1 MKRTI
6 YTLLVMLMCTAGAWA
21 EGTGTKEDPYT
32 GEIGPGVIKEGV
44 YLSQDCKIKASSDNY
59 VETVVIYDTKLSSTP
74 VKEAS
79 LSQSTIR
86 IGDFLD
92 DNQYNNY
99 KTLSGDI
106 SDRLF
111 VVTEFSQKRVYTT
124 YEYIIKGH
132 FEGFYTVEDVLAD
145 IDRIAGEVKAETG
158 YEITNAVDTYKDRI
172 DRSKRF
178 SYDDVRFYYCE
189 FIKVYNEMM
198 RLRQD
203 YLAQIADDNVDPKIK
218 AVLNKYLPLLFASK
232 DMNSLRSC
240 HNNCMTEVNQIVYR
254 YDAIAELRAIVG
266 SRTDEVL
273 LEMRDDYIARM
284 ENEVNFNTFDIIF
297 QEARTELTLK
307 CAKIDAVQALSA
319 AIVDVDD
326 DYQLTVAQ
334 KYMNSIEDAYNI
346 DKVDALRTDALQT
359 MEEIVHDP
367 SALCFNFGDVDGRPL
382 ETHHALETVSLTFG
396 EDGETINLSVNG
408 ATVTYPFSLVA
419 GITAVKAEPKV
430 TLHPNEN
437 PDNQGHFYTTFYSG
451 LEAYTLPEGV
461 EAYTGV
467 LEEEGEEVSTIR
479 LVAVE
484 GGILPRGEAVVLHTQ
499 SAGDIEMKVSTIG
512 GELCEE
518 NVFEGY
524 DVCSAQPEDSKH
536 YMFSYGQHSLAFY
549 KMAATMPLPANKA
562 LIAKSTTS
570 PTKAYRLQWTNENNE
585 ATAIDKLAES
595 TEHGT
600 VIYNI
605 AGQRL
610 SRMQKGVNIVNGR
623 KLIVK

>member
-1 MKRTI
+1 
-6 YTLLVMLMCTAGAWA
+6 MLMCTAGAWA
-21 EGTGTKEDPYT
+21 EGTGTKEEPYT
-32 GEIGPGVIKEGV
+32 GEISPGMIKVGV
-44 YLSQDCKIKASSDNY
+44 YLSQDCKIKASSDNF
-59 VETVVIYDTKLSSTP
+59 VETVAIYDTKLSSTAM
-74 VKEAS
+74 KEAS

-92 DNQYNNY
+92 DDQYNNY
-99 KTLSGDI
+99 KKLSGDI

-111 VVTEFSQKRVYTT
+111 VVTEFSKSRYSTAYYYT
-124 YEYIIKGH
+124 IKGH

-145 IDRIAGEVKAETG
+145 IDRIADEVKAETG
-158 YEITNAVDTYKDRI
+158 YEIKNAADTYKDRT
-172 DRSKRF
+172 STAGHF
-178 SYDDVRFYYCE
+178 SYDEARFHYCE
-189 FIKVYNEMM
+189 FTKVYNEMM

-203 YLAQIADDNVDPKIK
+203 YLAQIADVTVDLKIK

-307 CAKIDAVQALSA
+307 CAKIDAVQEIRA
-319 AIVDVDD
+319 AIIDVDD
-326 DYQLTVAQ
+326 DYQMIVAQ
-334 KYMNSIEDAYNI
+334 KYMNSIEDAYSI
-346 DKVDALRTDALQT
+346 EKVETLRTDALQA
-359 MEEIVHDP
+359 MGEINSDP
-367 SALCFNFGDVDGRPL
+367 SVLYIKFNDVDGKPI
-382 ETHHALETVSLTFG
+382 ETEHALETVSLTFG
-396 EDGETINLSVNG
+396 EDGESINFCVNG
-408 ATVTYPFSLVA
+408 KSVTYPFSLVS
-419 GITAVKAEPKV
+419 GIAAVKAEPKV

-484 GGILPRGEAVVLHTQ
+484 GDILPRGEAVVLHTQ

-512 GELCEE
+512 REPCED

-562 LIAKSTTS
+562 LISKSTTS

-610 SRMQKGVNIVNGR
+610 SRMQKGVNIVNGK

>member
-1 MKRTI
+1 
-6 YTLLVMLMCTAGAWA
+6 MLMCTAGAWA
-21 EGTGTKEDPYT
+21 EGTGTNEDPYT
-32 GEIGPGVIKEGV
+32 GEIEPGVIKEGV
-44 YLSQDCKIKASSDNY
+44 YLSQDCKIKASSDNF
-59 VETVVIYDTKLSSTP
+59 VETVVIYDTKLSSTA

-92 DNQYNNY
+92 NRYDNY
-99 KTLSGDI
+99 KKLSGDI

-111 VVTEFSQKRVYTT
+111 VVTEFSKSRYSTAYYYT
-124 YEYIIKGH
+124 IKGH
-132 FEGFYTVEDVLAD
+132 FEGFYTVEDVLDD

-158 YEITNAVDTYKDRI
+158 YEITNAVDTYKDRT
-172 DRSKRF
+172 KTAGHF
-178 SYDDVRFYYCE
+178 SYDEARFHYCE
-189 FIKVYNEMM
+189 FTKVYNEMM

-203 YLAQIADDNVDPKIK
+203 YLAQIADVTVDLKIK

-273 LEMRDDYIARM
+273 LEMRDDYITRM

-307 CAKIDAVQALSA
+307 CAKIDAVQEIRA
-319 AIVDVDD
+319 AIIDVDD
-326 DYQLTVAQ
+326 DYQMIVAQ
-334 KYMNSIEDAYNI
+334 KYMNSIEDAYSI
-346 DKVDALRTDALQT
+346 EKVETLRTDALKA
-359 MEEIVHDP
+359 MGEINSDP
-367 SALCFNFGDVDGRPL
+367 SVLCIKFNDVDGKPI
-382 ETHHALETVSLTFG
+382 ETEHALETVSLTFG
-396 EDGETINLSVNG
+396 EDGESINFCVNG
-408 ATVTYPFSLVA
+408 KSVTYPFSLVS
-419 GITAVKAEPKV
+419 GIAAVKDEPKV

-484 GGILPRGEAVVLHTQ
+484 GDILPRGEAVVLHTL
-499 SAGDIEMKVSTIG
+499 SAGNIEMKVSTIG
-512 GELCEE
+512 REPCED

-562 LIAKSTTS
+562 LISKSTTS

-610 SRMQKGVNIVNGR
+610 SRMQKGVNIVNGK

>member
-1 MKRTI
+1 
-6 YTLLVMLMCTAGAWA
+6 MLMCTAGAWA
-21 EGTGTKEDPYT
+21 EGTGTKEEPYT
-32 GEIGPGVIKEGV
+32 GEIEPGMIKVGV
-44 YLSQDCKIKASSDNY
+44 YLSQDCKFKASSDNY
-59 VETVVIYDTKLSSTP
+59 VETVVIYDTKLSSTA

-92 DNQYNNY
+92 NRYDNY
-99 KTLSGDI
+99 KKLSGDI

-111 VVTEFSQKRVYTT
+111 VVTEFSQSHVYTAYNYT
-124 YEYIIKGH
+124 IKGH

-158 YEITNAVDTYKDRI
+158 YEIKNAADTYKDRT
-172 DRSKRF
+172 KTAGHF
-178 SYDDVRFYYCE
+178 SYDEARFHYCD

-203 YLAQIADDNVDPKIK
+203 YLAQIADVTVDLKIK

-273 LEMRDDYIARM
+273 LEMRDDYITRM

-307 CAKIDAVQALSA
+307 CAKIDAVQEIRA
-319 AIVDVDD
+319 AIIDVDD
-326 DYQLTVAQ
+326 DYQMIVAQ
-334 KYMNSIEDAYNI
+334 KYMNSIEDAYSI
-346 DKVDALRTDALQT
+346 EKVETLRTDALKA
-359 MEEIVHDP
+359 MGEINSDP
-367 SALCFNFGDVDGRPL
+367 SVLCIKFNDVDGKPI
-382 ETHHALETVSLTFG
+382 ETEHALETVSLTFG
-396 EDGETINLSVNG
+396 EDGESINFCVNG
-408 ATVTYPFSLVA
+408 KSVTYPFSLVS
-419 GITAVKAEPKV
+419 GIAAVKDEPKV

-484 GGILPRGEAVVLHTQ
+484 GNILPRGEAVVLHTL
-499 SAGDIEMKVSTIG
+499 SAGNIEMKVSTIG
-512 GELCEE
+512 REPCED

-562 LIAKSTTS
+562 LISKSTTS

-610 SRMQKGVNIVNGR
+610 SRMQKGVNIVNGK

>member
-1 MKRTI
+1 
-6 YTLLVMLMCTAGAWA
+6 MLMCTAGAWA
-21 EGTGTKEDPYT
+21 EGTGTKEEPYT
-32 GEIGPGVIKEGV
+32 GEISPGMIKVGV
-44 YLSQDCKIKASSDNY
+44 YLSQDCKIKASSDNF
-59 VETVVIYDTKLSSTP
+59 VETVAIYDTKLSSTAM
-74 VKEAS
+74 KEAS

-92 DNQYNNY
+92 DDQYNNY

-158 YEITNAVDTYKDRI
+158 YEIKNAADTYKDRT
-172 DRSKRF
+172 KTAGHF
-178 SYDDVRFYYCE
+178 SYDEARFHYCD

-203 YLAQIADDNVDPKIK
+203 YLAQIADVTVDLKIK

-254 YDAIAELRAIVG
+254 KDAIAELRAIVG
-266 SRTDEVL
+266 SRTDEKL
-273 LEMRDDYIARM
+273 LEMRDDYITRM
-284 ENEVNFNTFDIIF
+284 ENEANFNTFDIIF

-307 CAKIDAVQALSA
+307 CAKIDAVQEIRA
-319 AIVDVDD
+319 AIIDVDD
-326 DYQLTVAQ
+326 DYQMIVAQ
-334 KYMNSIEDAYNI
+334 KYMNSIEDAYSI
-346 DKVDALRTDALQT
+346 EKVETLRTDALKA
-359 MEEIVHDP
+359 MGEINSDP
-367 SALCFNFGDVDGRPL
+367 SVLCIKFNDVDGKPI
-382 ETHHALETVSLTFG
+382 ETEHALETVSLTFG
-396 EDGETINLSVNG
+396 EDGESINFCVNG
-408 ATVTYPFSLVA
+408 KSVTYPFSLVS
-419 GITAVKAEPKV
+419 GIAAVKDEPKV

-484 GGILPRGEAVVLHTQ
+484 GDILPRGEAVVLHTL
-499 SAGDIEMKVSTIG
+499 SAGNIEMKVSTIG
-512 GELCEE
+512 REPCED

-562 LIAKSTTS
+562 LISKSTTS

-610 SRMQKGVNIVNGR
+610 SRMQKGVNIVNGK

>member
-1 MKRTI
+1 
-6 YTLLVMLMCTAGAWA
+6 MLMCTAGAWA

-32 GEIGPGVIKEGV
+32 GEIEPGVIKVGV
-44 YLSQDCKIKASSDNY
+44 YLSQDCKIKASSDNF
-59 VETVVIYDTKLSSTP
+59 VETVVIYDTKLSSTA

-92 DNQYNNY
+92 DDQYNNY

-158 YEITNAVDTYKDRI
+158 YEIKNAADTYKDRT
-172 DRSKRF
+172 STAGHF
-178 SYDDVRFYYCE
+178 SYDEARFHYCE
-189 FIKVYNEMM
+189 FTKVYNEMM
-198 RLRQD
+198 RLRQY
-203 YLAQIADDNVDPKIK
+203 YLAQIADDTVDPKIK

-254 YDAIAELRAIVG
+254 KDAIAELRAIVG
-266 SRTDEVL
+266 SRTDEKL
-273 LEMRDDYIARM
+273 LEMRDDYISRM

-297 QEARTELTLK
+297 QEARTALTLK
-307 CAKIDAVQALSA
+307 CAKIDAVQEIRA
-319 AIVDVDD
+319 AIIDVDD
-326 DYQLTVAQ
+326 DYQMIVAQ
-334 KYMNSIEDAYNI
+334 KYMNSIEDAYSI
-346 DKVDALRTDALQT
+346 EKVETLRTDALKA
-359 MEEIVHDP
+359 MGEINSDP
-367 SALCFNFGDVDGRPL
+367 SVLCIKFNDVDGKPI
-382 ETHHALETVSLTFG
+382 ETEHALETVSLTFG
-396 EDGETINLSVNG
+396 EDGESINFCVNG
-408 ATVTYPFSLVA
+408 KSVTYPFSLVS
-419 GITAVKAEPKV
+419 GIAAVKDEPKV

-484 GGILPRGEAVVLHTQ
+484 GDILPRGEAVVLHTL
-499 SAGDIEMKVSTIG
+499 SAGNIEMKVSTIG
-512 GELCEE
+512 REPCED

-610 SRMQKGVNIVNGR
+610 SRMQKGVNIVNGK